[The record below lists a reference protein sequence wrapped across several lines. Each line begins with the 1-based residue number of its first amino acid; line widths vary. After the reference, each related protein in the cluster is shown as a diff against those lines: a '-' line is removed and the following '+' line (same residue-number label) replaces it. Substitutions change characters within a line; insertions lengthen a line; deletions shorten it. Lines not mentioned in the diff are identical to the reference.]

1 MIFIMQEGGHC
12 MVSDV
17 HSSTDIKEV
26 PGSSSHK
33 YPQAM
38 QFKRA
43 NLKRSMF
50 SSSRVDQKKIINI
63 INFHNFNDEQV
74 FALMVY
80 PLTKEELLFR
90 VLPGPCIGAELICT
104 LPEGTHL
111 SFDNF
116 ELKGLV
122 IDNGKSIILMQADP
136 IRASSQSIT
145 MKLRKSGTIY
155 NTRHAKRF
163 YCHLVD
169 AVLKQGDRE
178 IEGSLEEFNPSGL
191 RISLKGN
198 ITEVMSSLSSDGEF
212 TIHLTRGD
220 DRIFSGLGNLIRV
233 EDKNNVLVVNP
244 LNLPQQRYKPRKFRN
259 PRMIFSPVPK
269 VIFNHPFTLK
279 RVIFDVVDITTSGFS
294 VVANSDTS
302 LLIPGMIIDIV
313 TITRPGLFKMKCS
326 AQVVHASPQQK
337 NRIKYGFAIK
347 DIDVVTYNQLFDMY
361 SNAIDR
367 HANVSRDVN
376 MDLLWEFFFES
387 GFIYP
392 NKYSCFSQ
400 YKEEY
405 KKTYETL
412 YHNSPEIFANFTYQ
426 ENDAIYG
433 HVSIIKSYERTWMI
447 HHLAATPMGT
457 KRTGLFVLN
466 HILNYF
472 DGFYRMPS
480 IGMDYMIFYFRPD
493 NKFPDHFFG
502 GFCREYKNPQ
512 GCSMD
517 CFAYITQPLTATKTA
532 LPENWTLS
540 ECSREDIVEL
550 RSSYKKLSGG
560 LMVDAF
566 CLDGEI
572 DAAGSINDLYRKY
585 GLKREYKAHVL
596 KHSGMTK
603 AYMIVDE
610 SDMGVNLSELLNSI
624 KIIVTDNTDLPW
636 SILKA
641 SLGSFS
647 GLYRTSNVP
656 VLIYPYQYAD
666 KQGITYSK
674 KYNLWVLS
682 ARASDDYSEHLKTQ
696 AKIRPAR
703 LFLKILLSRIFKK

>member
-220 DRIFSGLGNLIRV
+220 DRIFSGLGNLIRI

-636 SILKA
+636 GILKA

>member
-1 MIFIMQEGGHC
+1 
-12 MVSDV
+12 MV
-17 HSSTDIKEV
+17 H
-26 PGSSSHK
+26 
-33 YPQAM
+33 
-38 QFKRA
+38 
-43 NLKRSMF
+43 
-50 SSSRVDQKKIINI
+50 
-63 INFHNFNDEQV
+63 
-74 FALMVY
+74 
-80 PLTKEELLFR
+80 PLTKEELLFW

-104 LPEGTHL
+104 LPEGTPL

-116 ELKGLV
+116 LIKGLV
-122 IDNGKSIILMQADP
+122 IDNGQSIIVMQVDP
-136 IRASSQSIT
+136 VKVSSRSIT
-145 MKLRKSGTIY
+145 MKFRKTGTIY
-155 NTRHAKRF
+155 HTRHAKRF

-191 RISLKGN
+191 RIALKGD
-198 ITEVMSSLSSDGEF
+198 ITAVRLSLNSDAEIS
-212 TIHLTRGD
+212 IHLTSGD
-220 DRIFSGLGNLIRV
+220 ECIFSGIGNLIRV
-233 EDKNNVLVVNP
+233 EESNNVLVVNP
-244 LNLPQQRYKPRKFRN
+244 LNIPQQRYKQRKIRN
-259 PRMIFSPVPK
+259 PRMIFAPSPK

-279 RVIFDVVDITTSGFS
+279 RVTFDVIDITTSGFS
-294 VVANSDTS
+294 VEADSDTS
-302 LLIPGMIIDIV
+302 LLIPGMIIGTV
-313 TITRPGLFKMKCS
+313 TITRPGLFNLKCS
-326 AQVVHASPQQK
+326 AQVVHASPQRK
-337 NRIKYGFAIK
+337 NRVKYGFAIN
-347 DIDVVTYNQLFDMY
+347 DTDVVTYNQLFDMY

-400 YKEEY
+400 YKEDY
-405 KKTYETL
+405 KKTYEKL
-412 YHNSPEIFANFTYQ
+412 YHSSPEIFANFTYQ

-447 HHLAATPMGT
+447 HHLAAKPMGT

-472 DGFYRMPS
+472 DGFCRMPS

-540 ECSREDIVEL
+540 ECSRDDIAEL
-550 RSSYKKLSGG
+550 RASYKMLSGG
-560 LMVDAF
+560 LMVEAF
-566 CLDGEI
+566 CLDGRI
-572 DAAGSINDLYRKY
+572 DSAGSISDLYRKY
-585 GLKREYKAHVL
+585 GLKREYKAHAL
-596 KHSGMTK
+596 KHGGKTK
-603 AYMIVDE
+603 AYLIVDE

-624 KIIVTDNTDLPW
+624 KIIVTDKTDLPW
-636 SILKA
+636 SILK
-641 SLGSFS
+641 SSVGVFS
-647 GLYRTSNVP
+647 GLYRTANVP
-656 VLIYPYQYAD
+656 VLVYPYRYAD
-666 KQGITYSK
+666 EQAIPYSK

-682 ARASDDYSEHLKTQ
+682 SRASDDYSEHLKTQ

-703 LFLKILLSRIFKK
+703 LFLKILLTRIFRK

>member
-1 MIFIMQEGGHC
+1 MDT
-12 MVSDV
+12 DV
-17 HSSTDIKEV
+17 LSSTDIKEV
-26 PGSSSHK
+26 PGNSSHK
-33 YPQAM
+33 YPQSM

-198 ITEVMSSLSSDGEF
+198 ITEVISSLSSDGEF

-220 DRIFSGLGNLIRV
+220 DRIFSGLGNIIRV

-400 YKEEY
+400 YKEDY

-447 HHLAATPMGT
+447 HHLAAKPMGT

-517 CFAYITQPLTATKTA
+517 CFAYITQPLAASETE

-572 DAAGSINDLYRKY
+572 DAVGSINELYGKY

-596 KHSGMTK
+596 KRSGMTK

-624 KIIVTDNTDLPW
+624 KIIVRDNTDLPW
-636 SILKA
+636 NILKA
-641 SLGSFS
+641 SLGRFS

-666 KQGITYSK
+666 NQGITYSK

-703 LFLKILLSRIFKK
+703 LFLKILLARIFKK

>member
-1 MIFIMQEGGHC
+1 MDI
-12 MVSDV
+12 DV
-17 HSSTDIKEV
+17 HSITDVKEV
-26 PGSSSHK
+26 TGSSSHK
-33 YPQAM
+33 YPQAT
-38 QFKRA
+38 QFKRSK
-43 NLKRSMF
+43 LKRSIF
-50 SSSRVDQKKIINI
+50 SSSRIDQKKIINI
-63 INFHNFNDEQV
+63 INFHNFNDEQI
-74 FALMVY
+74 FILMAD

-90 VLPGPCIGAELICT
+90 VLPGPCIGVELTCT
-104 LPEGTHL
+104 LPEGTPL
-111 SFDNF
+111 SLDNVA
-116 ELKGLV
+116 LKGLV
-122 IDNGKSIILMQADP
+122 IDNGQSIILMQADP
-136 IRASSQSIT
+136 VRVSSKSIT
-145 MKLRKSGTIY
+145 MKFHKSGTIY
-155 NTRHAKRF
+155 NARHAKRF

-169 AVLKQGDRE
+169 SLLKQGDRE
-178 IEGSLEEFNPSGL
+178 IKGSLEEFNPSGL
-191 RISLKGN
+191 RISVKGN
-198 ITEVMSSLSSDGEF
+198 ITEVIASLSSEKEF

-220 DRIFSGLGNLIRV
+220 ERIFSGLGNLIRV
-233 EDKNNVLVVNP
+233 EEMNNVLVVNP
-244 LNLPQQRYKPRKFRN
+244 LNIPQQLYKQKKFRN
-259 PRMIFSPVPK
+259 PRMIFSPGPK

-279 RVIFDVVDITTSGFS
+279 RVTFDVVDITTSGFS
-294 VVANSDTS
+294 VEAHSDTS
-302 LLIPGMIIDIV
+302 LLIPGMIIGTA
-313 TITRPGLFKMKCS
+313 TITRPGLFNLKCS
-326 AQVVHASPQQK
+326 AQVVHASPQKK
-337 NRIKYGFAIK
+337 NRVKYGFAIN
-347 DIDVVTYNQLFDMY
+347 DTDVVTYNQLFDMY
-361 SNAIDR
+361 SNAIDK

-400 YKEEY
+400 YKEDY
-405 KKTYETL
+405 KKTYEKL
-412 YHNSPEIFANFTYQ
+412 YHSSPEIFANFAYQ

-447 HHLAATPMGT
+447 HHLAAKPMGT

-517 CFAYITQPLTATKTA
+517 CFAYITQPLAATKTA
-532 LPENWTLS
+532 LPENWTLR
-540 ECSREDIVEL
+540 ECSRQDIAEL

-560 LMVDAF
+560 LMVEAF
-566 CLDGEI
+566 CLDGRI
-572 DAAGSINDLYRKY
+572 DPAGSISELYGKY

-596 KHSGMTK
+596 KHDGKTK

-624 KIIVTDNTDLPW
+624 KIIVTDKTDLPW
-636 SILKA
+636 DILK
-641 SLGSFS
+641 SSVGMFS
-647 GLYRTSNVP
+647 GLYRTANVP
-656 VLIYPYQYAD
+656 VLVYPYQYAD
-666 KQGITYSK
+666 EQAVTYSK

-703 LFLKILLSRIFKK
+703 LFLKILLSRIFRK

>member
-1 MIFIMQEGGHC
+1 
-12 MVSDV
+12 
-17 HSSTDIKEV
+17 
-26 PGSSSHK
+26 
-33 YPQAM
+33 
-38 QFKRA
+38 
-43 NLKRSMF
+43 MF

-90 VLPGPCIGAELICT
+90 VLPGPCIGSELSCT

-198 ITEVMSSLSSDGEF
+198 ITEVISSLSSDGEI

-376 MDLLWEFFFES
+376 MDLLWEFFFDS

-392 NKYSCFSQ
+392 NKYSCFSE
-400 YKEEY
+400 YKEDY

-447 HHLAATPMGT
+447 HHLAAKPMGT

-517 CFAYITQPLTATKTA
+517 CFAYITQPLAASETA

-566 CLDGEI
+566 CLEGEI
-572 DAAGSINDLYRKY
+572 DALGSINELYGKY
-585 GLKREYKAHVL
+585 GLKRKYKAHVL
-596 KHSGMTK
+596 KRSGMTK

-636 SILKA
+636 NILKA
-641 SLGSFS
+641 SLGRFS

-666 KQGITYSK
+666 NQRITYSK

-703 LFLKILLSRIFKK
+703 LFLKILLARIFKK

>member
-220 DRIFSGLGNLIRV
+220 DRIFSGLGKLIRI

>member
-1 MIFIMQEGGHC
+1 MQEGGHC
-12 MVSDV
+12 MDTDV

-198 ITEVMSSLSSDGEF
+198 ITEVISSLSSDGEF

-400 YKEEY
+400 YKEDY

-447 HHLAATPMGT
+447 HHLAAKPMGT

-517 CFAYITQPLTATKTA
+517 CFAYITQPLAASETE

-572 DAAGSINDLYRKY
+572 DAVGSINELYGKY

-596 KHSGMTK
+596 KRSGMTK

-636 SILKA
+636 NILKA
-641 SLGSFS
+641 SLGRFS

-666 KQGITYSK
+666 NQGITYSK

-703 LFLKILLSRIFKK
+703 LFLKILLARIFKK

>member
-1 MIFIMQEGGHC
+1 MQEGGHC

-191 RISLKGN
+191 RIALKGN
-198 ITEVMSSLSSDGEF
+198 FTEVISSLHSDKEF

-220 DRIFSGLGNLIRV
+220 DRIFSGLGNLIRI

-636 SILKA
+636 GILKA
-641 SLGSFS
+641 SLGRFS

>member
-1 MIFIMQEGGHC
+1 M
-12 MVSDV
+12 DADD
-17 HSSTDIKEV
+17 HSSTDVKEV
-26 PGSSSHK
+26 TGSSSHK

-38 QFKRA
+38 QFKRS
-43 NLKRSMF
+43 NLKRSIF
-50 SSSRVDQKKIINI
+50 SSSKIDQKKIINI
-63 INFHNFNDEQV
+63 INFHNFNDEQI
-74 FALMVY
+74 FILMAD
-80 PLTKEELLFR
+80 PLTEEELLLR
-90 VLPGPCIGAELICT
+90 VLPGPCIGAELTCT
-104 LPEGTHL
+104 LHEGTPL
-111 SFDNF
+111 SFDNVV
-116 ELKGLV
+116 LKGLV
-122 IDNGKSIILMQADP
+122 IDNGQSIIIMQADP
-136 IRASSQSIT
+136 IRVSSQSIT

-155 NTRHAKRF
+155 NARHAKRF

-169 AVLKQGDRE
+169 AVLKQGDKV
-178 IEGSLEEFNPSGL
+178 IEGSLEEFTPSGL

-198 ITEVMSSLSSDGEF
+198 IADVIPSLSSDEEF

-220 DRIFSGLGNLIRV
+220 DRIFSGLGSLIRV
-233 EDKNNVLVVNP
+233 EERNNVLVLNP
-244 LNLPQQRYKPRKFRN
+244 LNIPQQRYKQRKFRN
-259 PRMIFSPVPK
+259 PRMIFSPGPK

-279 RVIFDVVDITTSGFS
+279 RVTFDVVDITTSGFS
-294 VVANSDTS
+294 VEAKSDTS

-313 TITRPGLFKMKCS
+313 TIARPGLFKMKCS
-326 AQVVHASPQQK
+326 AQVVYAIPQK
-337 NRIKYGFAIK
+337 KDRIKYGFAII
-347 DIDVVTYNQLFDMY
+347 DTDVVTYNQLFDMY

-367 HANVSRDVN
+367 HANFSRDVN

-400 YKEEY
+400 YKEDY

-412 YHNSPEIFANFTYQ
+412 YHSSPEIFANFTYR

-433 HVSIIKSYERTWMI
+433 HVSIIKAYERTWMI
-447 HHLAATPMGT
+447 HHLAAKPMGT

-466 HILNYF
+466 HVLNYF

-517 CFAYITQPLTATKTA
+517 CFAYSTQQLKQTESA
-532 LPENWTLS
+532 LPENWSLS
-540 ECSREDIVEL
+540 ECSREDIAEL

-572 DAAGSINDLYRKY
+572 DTAESISDLYNKY
-585 GLKREYKAHVL
+585 GLKRKYRAHVL
-596 KHSGMTK
+596 KHLGQSK

-624 KIIVTDNTDLPW
+624 KIIVTDKTDLPW

-641 SLGSFS
+641 SLGRFS
-647 GLYRTSNVP
+647 GHYRTANVP
-656 VLIYPYQYAD
+656 VLVYPYQYAD
-666 KQGITYSK
+666 EQGITYSK

-682 ARASDDYSEHLKTQ
+682 AQASDDYSEHLKTQ

-703 LFLKILLSRIFKK
+703 LFLKILLTKILKK